1 MDVVL
6 TGQEKIQRS
15 KGNAILEKQGI
26 ERPEEVA
33 GRLFKGTFI
42 PLILKAVLMIE
53 KKGSYLEVE
62 GHSLE
67 KEVFL
72 KTSSIYSS
80 TFDAKTIFR
89 HA

>member
-6 TGQEKIQRS
+6 TGQEKTQRS

-26 ERPEEVA
+26 ECPEEVA

-42 PLILKAVLMIE
+42 PLILKAVLIIE

-62 GHSLE
+62 GHSSE

-72 KTSSIYSS
+72 KTSSINSS
-80 TFDAKTIFR
+80 TFDAKTIIR